1 MSKWMVNMLKAM
13 LDVCHLLCYNYSI
26 NVTFQRNVFHHP
38 QLQPGEPL
46 QKRHCWQTP
55 HAALESLSK
64 AETRVGASGLPS
76 NQSTRR
82 TRLIAVAMARCCTC
96 VFGNPTE
103 RERRRSK
110 ARTPCEM
117 VASTPARRAYLCWK
131 VSVRWSLRAAW
142 SAACCA
148 MPV

>member
-55 HAALESLSK
+55 HAALESRSK

-76 NQSTRR
+76 NPWTRR
-82 TRLIAVAMARCCTC
+82 TRLIAVAMAWTSTC

-103 RERRRSK
+103 RER
-110 ARTPCEM
+110 
-117 VASTPARRAYLCWK
+117 
-131 VSVRWSLRAAW
+131 
-142 SAACCA
+142 
-148 MPV
+148 